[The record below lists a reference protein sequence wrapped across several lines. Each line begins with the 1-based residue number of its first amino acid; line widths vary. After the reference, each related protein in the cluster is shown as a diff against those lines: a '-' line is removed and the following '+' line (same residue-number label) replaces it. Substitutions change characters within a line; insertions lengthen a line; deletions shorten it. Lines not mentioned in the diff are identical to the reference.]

1 MKIEVLPV
9 TINFEECFKLRLD
22 GTLFGVF
29 SSHDEAIQYSENLKF
44 NLPGDL
50 SDPKNP

>member
-1 MKIEVLPV
+1 MDIEVCPV
-9 TINFEECFKLRLD
+9 TINFEECYKLRLD
-22 GTLFGVF
+22 GVLFGVF
-29 SSHDEAIQYSENLKF
+29 YSREEATQYAENLKF